1 MRGKFVTGAL
11 MGAAVGMMFLPGMDR
26 GTKKRIR
33 KTTRYMKNMAEDV
46 YDGMKKKM
54 R

>member
-11 MGAAVGMMFLPGMDR
+11 MGAAVGMMLIPGMDR

-33 KTTRYMKNMAEDV
+33 KTAKYMKNMAEDV
-46 YDGMKKKM
+46 YDGMKGKNM
-54 R
+54 